1 MHLLVV
7 MMTVT
12 VMMTVPVVMP
22 VVLIMDLRHSS
33 DQGAVEISR
42 NHLVWVG
49 LGSDNSF
56 NAVPLESLDK
66 AFAHALGDEYLY
78 FVEAWRLMRR
88 SVVKRLGNGEFQQPF
103 IGHSSVVG
111 LINPKF
117 SALASVGGDF
127 PLILTCDRNFHDE
140 YAWDKDKIRA
150 SSETEGIF

>member
-1 MHLLVV
+1 MVMMLMVMMVPVTMAVPV
-7 MMTVT
+7 MMT
-12 VMMTVPVVMP
+12 

-42 NHLVWVG
+42 NYLVWVG

-66 AFAHALGDEYLY
+66 AFAHALGDEHLY

-88 SVVKRLGNGEFQQPF
+88 SVVKRLCNGEFQQPF
-103 IGHSSVVG
+103 IGHSGIVG

-127 PLILTCDRNFHDE
+127 SLILTGDRNFHDE
-140 YAWDKDKIRA
+140 
-150 SSETEGIF
+150 